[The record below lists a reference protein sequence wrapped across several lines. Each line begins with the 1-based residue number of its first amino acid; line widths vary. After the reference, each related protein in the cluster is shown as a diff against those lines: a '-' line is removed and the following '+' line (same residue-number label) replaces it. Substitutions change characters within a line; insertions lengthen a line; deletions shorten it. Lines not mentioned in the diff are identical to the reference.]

1 MTHILT
7 RNRVGAAV
15 LFAGAA
21 MAMAACS
28 ESDIDISNPN
38 VALAAQASSD
48 PTALQLLATGLFVDQ
63 RGTRQA
69 QITNTGILGREMYTY
84 TPQEGR
90 NTTNFL
96 IGIVTG
102 GVQKLDPAGFA
113 NGSWG
118 GEYGALRDIYNFKKA
133 VNALATLS
141 TAQKSAALGAAETLE
156 ALMVLEVLQTR
167 DTLGVITQI
176 LDDPFALAPFVTR
189 DSGYKYVLNT
199 LDAGAAHLT
208 AGGTAFP
215 FTLPPGFA
223 SAVAGANFN
232 TPSAYLLF
240 NRALMARAAANYATS
255 GGGAAAWNQAIT
267 ALGASFLNASASSR
281 AQLDVGVY
289 DTYATSPDSPNGL
302 TQATNT
308 NLYAHMSIQTDAQL
322 KANGS
327 PDDRYAAK
335 IRTGLASRQG
345 PVTSDGP
352 TSAASTLGFSMW
364 PTQQSPIP
372 IIRNEELILLRAE
385 ARLATGDKA
394 GAIADLNTVRTVSG
408 GLPASTLTS
417 SSSTD
422 AILDGILYE
431 KRYSLLME
439 GDRWVDMRR
448 YGRLAQLPL
457 DVPSGPNKSFVA
469 KVMPIPQAEC
479 LNRIALGGNLI
490 GPNGQND
497 CAP

>member
-1 MTHILT
+1 MNHTLT
-7 RNRVGAAV
+7 RNCIGVAALVAAAAFVG
-15 LFAGAA
+15 
-21 MAMAACS
+21 ACS
-28 ESDIDISNPN
+28 ENDINIDNPN
-38 VALAAQASSD
+38 VALSGPAAAD

-63 RGTRQA
+63 RATRQA
-69 QITNTGILGREMYTY
+69 QITNTGILGREMYTF

-96 IGIVTG
+96 IGITVA

-118 GEYGALRDIYNFKKA
+118 GQYTTLRDIFNFKNG
-133 VNALATLS
+133 VNGNATLS
-141 TAQKSAALGAAETLE
+141 AQQKSAALGMAQTLE
-156 ALMVLEVLQTR
+156 AMMLFELLQTR
-167 DTLGVITQI
+167 DTLGIIVQV
-176 LDDPFALAPFVTR
+176 LDDPLELAPFVTR

-199 LDAGAAHLT
+199 LDAAATQLTGGGA
-208 AGGTAFP
+208 AFP

-223 SAVAGANFN
+223 AAVAGAAFN
-232 TPSAYLLF
+232 TPSTFLQF
-240 NRALMARAAANYATS
+240 NRALKAKAEAYYATA
-255 GGGAAAWNQAIT
+255 GGGAAAWTAALS
-267 ALGASFLNASASSR
+267 ALGQSFLNGSASSR
-281 AQLDVGVY
+281 AQLDVGLY
-289 DTYATSPDSPNGL
+289 DTYATSPDTPNGL

-308 NLYAHMSIQTDAQL
+308 NLYAHTSIQKDAQL
-322 KANGS
+322 KANGQ
-327 PDDRYAAK
+327 PDDRYTNK

-345 PVTSDGP
+345 PVTADGP
-352 TSAASTLGFSMW
+352 TSASSTLGFSMW

-394 GAIADLNTVRTVSG
+394 GAIADLNVVRTVSG
-408 GLPASTLTS
+408 GLPASTLTTA
-417 SSSTD
+417 STD
-422 AILDGILYE
+422 ADVIDGILYE

-439 GDRWVDMRR
+439 ADRWVDLRR
-448 YGRLAQLPL
+448 YGRLGQLPL

-479 LNRIALGGNLI
+479 LNRLPKGGNLI
-490 GPNGQND
+490 GPNGQNN